1 MEFGNK
7 LKKAM
12 VDMNI
17 DSAKALS
24 DKTGVSS
31 YITRR
36 LLKNDGTCSISDL
49 RITAEYLDLA
59 IPLITN
65 TSGVK

>member
-1 MEFGNK
+1 MDFATT

-12 VDMNI
+12 IDMNI

-36 LLKNDGTCSISDL
+36 LLKNDGTCCLNDL
-49 RITAEYLDLA
+49 KTTTDYL
-59 IPLITN
+59 
-65 TSGVK
+65 GVKITYTSKGGIK

>member
-1 MEFGNK
+1 MDFATT

-12 VDMNI
+12 IDMNI

-36 LLKNDGTCSISDL
+36 LLKNDGTCCLNDL
-49 RITAEYLDLA
+49 KTTANYL
-59 IPLITN
+59 
-65 TSGVK
+65 GVKIKFVSKGE

>member
-1 MEFGNK
+1 MDFATT

-12 VDMNI
+12 IDMNI

-24 DKTGVSS
+24 EKTGVSS

-36 LLKNDGTCSISDL
+36 LLKNDGTCCLNDL
-49 RITAEYLDLA
+49 KTTANYL
-59 IPLITN
+59 
-65 TSGVK
+65 GVKTTYTNKGV

>member
-1 MEFGNK
+1 MKFSQV

-12 VDMNI
+12 I
-17 DSAKALS
+17 DKGISSAKALS

-36 LLKNDGTCSISDL
+36 LLKDDGSCCLSDL
-49 RITAEYLDLA
+49 KITADFL
-59 IPLITN
+59 
-65 TSGVK
+65 GVTIKFINWGDHDV

>member
-1 MEFGNK
+1 MDFATT

-12 VDMNI
+12 IDMNI

-36 LLKNDGTCSISDL
+36 LLKNDGTCCLNDL
-49 RITAEYLDLA
+49 KTTAKYL
-59 IPLITN
+59 
-65 TSGVK
+65 GVKSITLGE

>member
-1 MEFGNK
+1 MEFERV

-17 DSAKALS
+17 DNAKALS

-36 LLKNDGTCSISDL
+36 LLKGDKTCSINDL
-49 RITAEYLDLA
+49 KTTADYL
-59 IPLITN
+59 
-65 TSGVK
+65 GVTINFFSKRSVE

>member
-1 MEFGNK
+1 MDFATT

-12 VDMNI
+12 IDMNI

-36 LLKNDGTCSISDL
+36 LLKNDGTCCLSDL
-49 RITAEYLDLA
+49 KTTADYL
-59 IPLITN
+59 
-65 TSGVK
+65 GVKITYTSKGE